1 MPMKFDAPQLSAN
14 AQTAA
19 PVQDAV
25 VGTNIE
31 SAENVAQVVAPAT
44 PVIPVNNAP
53 VTLRD
58 TAPLT
63 IKETDYPEI
72 NVKAWD
78 FCNKISRSS
87 LIPESIRSTA
97 TADHTAEVYLMML
110 TGKELGF
117 TFMQTL
123 SALYILPGATQPA
136 LYTKAKRAL
145 VLRAGGVFEKEEWNE
160 RTLRATVVINRNGQ
174 RIERSFGADEALSMC
189 KAFKTPDGVVHG
201 AVTAKGAAT
210 PWSKDFRGM
219 CMTRA
224 ISRACDAAYPD
235 VLLGLPSVEEI
246 KDAQTDCEAPVQTV
260 VESKAEL
267 PQAEINPAVA
277 TAVKPRKKKA
287 SAQKEPVQTAAP
299 VQDAVAELDQNSDL
313 KNSPFPY

>member
-1 MPMKFDAPQLSAN
+1 MPIKFDAPQLSAN
-14 AQTAA
+14 VQQVVTPVENEVHAQIEPVA
-19 PVQDAV
+19 PVV
-25 VGTNIE
+25 N
-31 SAENVAQVVAPAT
+31 AEPMINEPLTV
-44 PVIPVNNAP
+44 
-53 VTLRD
+53 RGS
-58 TAPLT
+58 APLPV
-63 IKETDYPEI
+63 KEVDYPEI
-72 NVKAWD
+72 NDKAWD
-78 FCNKISRSS
+78 FCNKISRSN

-145 VLRAGGVFEKEEWNE
+145 VLRAGGVFEKEDWDQK
-160 RTLRATVVINRNGQ
+160 TLRATVVINRNGQ
-174 RIERSFGADEALSMC
+174 RIERSFGADEAISMR
-189 KAFKTPDGVVHG
+189 KAFKTPDGIVHG
-201 AVTAKGAAT
+201 AVTAKGAPT
-210 PWSKDFRGM
+210 PWAQDFRGM

-224 ISRACDAAYPD
+224 IARACDAAYPD
-235 VLLGLPSVEEI
+235 VLLGLPSVEDL
-246 KDAQTDCEAPVQTV
+246 KDTQTYGEAPVQTV

-287 SAQKEPVQTAAP
+287 AAQKESVQNAE
-299 VQDAVAELDQNSDL
+299 AELEQFSEP
-313 KNSPFPY
+313 KEPPFAY

>member
-14 AQTAA
+14 VQQVVTPVENEVHAQIEPVA
-19 PVQDAV
+19 PVV
-25 VGTNIE
+25 N
-31 SAENVAQVVAPAT
+31 AEPMINEPLTV
-44 PVIPVNNAP
+44 
-53 VTLRD
+53 RGS
-58 TAPLT
+58 APLPV
-63 IKETDYPEI
+63 KEVDYPEI
-72 NVKAWD
+72 NDKAWD
-78 FCNKISRSS
+78 FCNKISRSN

-145 VLRAGGVFEKEEWNE
+145 VLRAGGVFEKEDWDQK
-160 RTLRATVVINRNGQ
+160 TLRATVVINRNGQ
-174 RIERSFGADEALSMC
+174 RIERSFGADEAISMR
-189 KAFKTPDGVVHG
+189 KAFKTPDGIVHG
-201 AVTAKGAAT
+201 AVTAKGAPT
-210 PWSKDFRGM
+210 PWAQDFRGM

-224 ISRACDAAYPD
+224 VARACDAAYPD

-246 KDAQTDCEAPVQTV
+246 KDAQTYGEAPVQTV

-267 PQAEINPAVA
+267 PQAEINPTIT

-287 SAQKEPVQTAAP
+287 SAQKEPVQNAAP
-299 VQDAVAELDQNSDL
+299 VQDAVAELEQFSEP
-313 KNSPFPY
+313 KEPPFAY

>member
-14 AQTAA
+14 VQQVVTPVENEVHAQIEPVA
-19 PVQDAV
+19 PVV
-25 VGTNIE
+25 N
-31 SAENVAQVVAPAT
+31 AEPMIN
-44 PVIPVNNAP
+44 
-53 VTLRD
+53 
-58 TAPLT
+58 APLT
-63 IKETDYPEI
+63 VRGSAPLPVKEVDYPEI
-72 NVKAWD
+72 NDKAWD
-78 FCNKISRSS
+78 FCNKISRSN

-145 VLRAGGVFEKEEWNE
+145 VLRAGGVFEKEDWDQK
-160 RTLRATVVINRNGQ
+160 TLRATVVINRNGQ
-174 RIERSFGADEALSMC
+174 RIERSFGADEAISMR
-189 KAFKTPDGVVHG
+189 KAFKTPDGIVHG
-201 AVTAKGAAT
+201 AVTAKGAPT
-210 PWSKDFRGM
+210 PWAQDFRGM

-224 ISRACDAAYPD
+224 IARACDAAYPD
-235 VLLGLPSVEEI
+235 VLLGLPSVEDL
-246 KDAQTDCEAPVQTV
+246 KDTQTYGEAPVQTV

-287 SAQKEPVQTAAP
+287 SAQKEPVQNAAP
-299 VQDAVAELDQNSDL
+299 VQDAVAELEQFSEP
-313 KNSPFPY
+313 KEPPFAY

>member
-14 AQTAA
+14 VQQVVTPVENEVYAQIEPVA
-19 PVQDAV
+19 PVV
-25 VGTNIE
+25 N
-31 SAENVAQVVAPAT
+31 AEPMINEPLTV
-44 PVIPVNNAP
+44 
-53 VTLRD
+53 RGS
-58 TAPLT
+58 APLPV
-63 IKETDYPEI
+63 KEVDYPEI
-72 NVKAWD
+72 NDKAWD
-78 FCNKISRSS
+78 FCNKISRSN

-145 VLRAGGVFEKEEWNE
+145 VLRAGGVFEKESWDEK
-160 RTLRATVVINRNGQ
+160 TLRATVVINRNGQ
-174 RIERSFGADEALSMC
+174 RIERSFGADEAISMR
-189 KAFKTPDGVVHG
+189 KAFKTPDGIVHG
-201 AVTAKGAAT
+201 AVTAKGAPT
-210 PWSKDFRGM
+210 PWAQDFRGM

-224 ISRACDAAYPD
+224 IARACDAAYPD
-235 VLLGLPSVEEI
+235 VLLGLPSVEDL
-246 KDAQTDCEAPVQTV
+246 KDTQTYGEAPVQTV

-287 SAQKEPVQTAAP
+287 TTQKESVQNAE
-299 VQDAVAELDQNSDL
+299 AELEQFSEP
-313 KNSPFPY
+313 KEPPFAY

>member
-14 AQTAA
+14 VQQVVTPVENEVHAQIEPVA
-19 PVQDAV
+19 PVV
-25 VGTNIE
+25 N
-31 SAENVAQVVAPAT
+31 AEPMINE
-44 PVIPVNNAP
+44 
-53 VTLRD
+53 
-58 TAPLT
+58 PLT
-63 IKETDYPEI
+63 VRGSVPLPVKEVDYPEI
-72 NVKAWD
+72 NDKAWD
-78 FCNKISRSS
+78 FCNKISRSN

-145 VLRAGGVFEKEEWNE
+145 VLRAGGVFEKEDWDQK
-160 RTLRATVVINRNGQ
+160 TLRATVVINRNGQ
-174 RIERSFGADEALSMC
+174 RIERSFGADEAISMR
-189 KAFKTPDGVVHG
+189 KAFKTPDGIVHG
-201 AVTAKGAAT
+201 AVTAKGAPT
-210 PWSKDFRGM
+210 PWAQDFRGM

-224 ISRACDAAYPD
+224 IARACDAAYPD
-235 VLLGLPSVEEI
+235 VLLGLPSVEDL
-246 KDAQTDCEAPVQTV
+246 KDTQTYGEAPVQTV

-287 SAQKEPVQTAAP
+287 AAQKESVQNAE
-299 VQDAVAELDQNSDL
+299 AELEQFSEP
-313 KNSPFPY
+313 KEPPFAY

>member
-14 AQTAA
+14 VQLQQVVTPVENEVHAQIEPVA
-19 PVQDAV
+19 PVV
-25 VGTNIE
+25 N
-31 SAENVAQVVAPAT
+31 AEPMINEPLTV
-44 PVIPVNNAP
+44 
-53 VTLRD
+53 RGS
-58 TAPLT
+58 APLPV
-63 IKETDYPEI
+63 KEVDYPEI
-72 NVKAWD
+72 NDKAWD
-78 FCNKISRSS
+78 FCNKISRSN

-145 VLRAGGVFEKEEWNE
+145 VLRAGGVFEKEDWDQK
-160 RTLRATVVINRNGQ
+160 TLRATVVINRNGQ
-174 RIERSFGADEALSMC
+174 RIERSFGADEAISMR
-189 KAFKTPDGVVHG
+189 KAFKTPDGIVHG
-201 AVTAKGAAT
+201 AVTAKGAPT
-210 PWSKDFRGM
+210 PWAQDFRGM

-224 ISRACDAAYPD
+224 IARACDAAYPD
-235 VLLGLPSVEEI
+235 VLLGLPSVEDL
-246 KDAQTDCEAPVQTV
+246 KDTQTYGEAPVQTV
-260 VESKAEL
+260 VESKTEL

-287 SAQKEPVQTAAP
+287 AAQKESVQNAE
-299 VQDAVAELDQNSDL
+299 AELEQFSEP
-313 KNSPFPY
+313 KEPPFAY

>member
-14 AQTAA
+14 VQQVVTPVENEVYAQIEPVA
-19 PVQDAV
+19 PVV
-25 VGTNIE
+25 N
-31 SAENVAQVVAPAT
+31 AEPMINEPLTV
-44 PVIPVNNAP
+44 
-53 VTLRD
+53 RGS
-58 TAPLT
+58 APLPV
-63 IKETDYPEI
+63 KEVDYPEI
-72 NVKAWD
+72 NDKAWD
-78 FCNKISRSS
+78 FCNKISRSN

-145 VLRAGGVFEKEEWNE
+145 VLRAGGVFEKESWDEK
-160 RTLRATVVINRNGQ
+160 TLRATVVINRNGQ
-174 RIERSFGADEALSMC
+174 RIERSFGADEAISMR
-189 KAFKTPDGVVHG
+189 KAFKTPDGIVHG
-201 AVTAKGAAT
+201 AVTAKGAPT
-210 PWSKDFRGM
+210 PWAQDFRGM

-224 ISRACDAAYPD
+224 IARACDAAYPD
-235 VLLGLPSVEEI
+235 VLLGLPSVEDL
-246 KDAQTDCEAPVQTV
+246 KDTQTYGEAPVQTV

-277 TAVKPRKKKA
+277 TAVKPRKKK
-287 SAQKEPVQTAAP
+287 SY
-299 VQDAVAELDQNSDL
+299 NS
-313 KNSPFPY
+313 KRVCTKRRSRT

>member
-14 AQTAA
+14 VQQVVTPVENEVHAQIEPVA
-19 PVQDAV
+19 PVV
-25 VGTNIE
+25 N
-31 SAENVAQVVAPAT
+31 AEPMINEPLTV
-44 PVIPVNNAP
+44 
-53 VTLRD
+53 RGS
-58 TAPLT
+58 APLPV
-63 IKETDYPEI
+63 KEVDYPEI
-72 NVKAWD
+72 NDKAWD
-78 FCNKISRSS
+78 FCNKISRSN

-145 VLRAGGVFEKEEWNE
+145 VLRAGGVFEKEDWDQK
-160 RTLRATVVINRNGQ
+160 TLRATVVINRNGQ
-174 RIERSFGADEALSMC
+174 RIERSFGADEAISMR
-189 KAFKTPDGVVHG
+189 KAFKTPDGIVHG
-201 AVTAKGAAT
+201 AVTAKGAPT
-210 PWSKDFRGM
+210 PWAQDFRGM

-224 ISRACDAAYPD
+224 IARACDAAYPD
-235 VLLGLPSVEEI
+235 VLLGLPSVEDL
-246 KDAQTDCEAPVQTV
+246 KDTQTYGEAPVQTV

-287 SAQKEPVQTAAP
+287 AAQRESVQNAEAELEQFSEPKEP
-299 VQDAVAELDQNSDL
+299 
-313 KNSPFPY
+313 PFAY

>member
-14 AQTAA
+14 
-19 PVQDAV
+19 VQ
-25 VGTNIE
+25 
-31 SAENVAQVVAPAT
+31 QVAT
-44 PVIPVNNAP
+44 PVENEVHAQIEPVAP
-53 VTLRD
+53 VVNAEPIINEPLTVRGS
-58 TAPLT
+58 APLPV
-63 IKETDYPEI
+63 KEVDYPEI
-72 NVKAWD
+72 NDKAWD
-78 FCNKISRSS
+78 FCNKISRSN

-145 VLRAGGVFEKEEWNE
+145 VLRAGGVFEKEDWDQK
-160 RTLRATVVINRNGQ
+160 TLRATVVINRNGQ
-174 RIERSFGADEALSMC
+174 RIERSFGADEAISMR
-189 KAFKTPDGVVHG
+189 KAFKTPDGIVHG
-201 AVTAKGAAT
+201 AVTTKGAPT
-210 PWSKDFRGM
+210 PWAQDFRGM

-224 ISRACDAAYPD
+224 IARACDAAYPD
-235 VLLGLPSVEEI
+235 VLLGLPSVEDL
-246 KDAQTDCEAPVQTV
+246 KDTQTYGEAPVQTV

-277 TAVKPRKKKA
+277 TAVKTRKKKA
-287 SAQKEPVQTAAP
+287 AAQKESVQNAE
-299 VQDAVAELDQNSDL
+299 AELEQFSEP
-313 KNSPFPY
+313 KEPPFAY

>member
-14 AQTAA
+14 VQQVVTPVENEVHAQIEPVA
-19 PVQDAV
+19 PVV
-25 VGTNIE
+25 N
-31 SAENVAQVVAPAT
+31 AEPMINE
-44 PVIPVNNAP
+44 
-53 VTLRD
+53 
-58 TAPLT
+58 PLT
-63 IKETDYPEI
+63 VRGSATLPVKEVDYPEI
-72 NVKAWD
+72 NDKAWD
-78 FCNKISRSS
+78 FCNKISRSN

-145 VLRAGGVFEKEEWNE
+145 VLRAGGVFEKEDWDQK
-160 RTLRATVVINRNGQ
+160 TLRATVVINRNGQ
-174 RIERSFGADEALSMC
+174 RIERSFGADEAISMR
-189 KAFKTPDGVVHG
+189 KAFKTPDGIVHG
-201 AVTAKGAAT
+201 AVTAKGAPT
-210 PWSKDFRGM
+210 PWAQDFRGM

-224 ISRACDAAYPD
+224 IARACDAAYPD
-235 VLLGLPSVEEI
+235 VLLGLPSVEDL
-246 KDAQTDCEAPVQTV
+246 KDTQTYGETPVQTV

-287 SAQKEPVQTAAP
+287 AAQKESVQNEE
-299 VQDAVAELDQNSDL
+299 AELEQFSEP
-313 KNSPFPY
+313 KEPPFAY

>member
-14 AQTAA
+14 VQQVVTPVENEVHAQIEPVA
-19 PVQDAV
+19 PVV
-25 VGTNIE
+25 N
-31 SAENVAQVVAPAT
+31 AEPMINEPLTV
-44 PVIPVNNAP
+44 
-53 VTLRD
+53 RGS
-58 TAPLT
+58 APLPV
-63 IKETDYPEI
+63 KEVDYPEI
-72 NVKAWD
+72 NDKAWD
-78 FCNKISRSS
+78 FCNKISRSN

-145 VLRAGGVFEKEEWNE
+145 VLRAGGVFEKEDWDQK
-160 RTLRATVVINRNGQ
+160 TLRATVVINRNGQ
-174 RIERSFGADEALSMC
+174 RIERSFGADEAISMR
-189 KAFKTPDGVVHG
+189 KAFKTPDGIVHG
-201 AVTAKGAAT
+201 AVTAKGAPT
-210 PWSKDFRGM
+210 PWAQDFRGM

-224 ISRACDAAYPD
+224 IARACDAAYPD
-235 VLLGLPSVEEI
+235 VLLGLPSVEDL
-246 KDAQTDCEAPVQTV
+246 KDTQTYGEAPVQTV

-287 SAQKEPVQTAAP
+287 SAQKEPVQNAAP
-299 VQDAVAELDQNSDL
+299 VQDAVAELEQFSEP
-313 KNSPFPY
+313 KEPPFAY

>member
-14 AQTAA
+14 
-19 PVQDAV
+19 VQ
-25 VGTNIE
+25 
-31 SAENVAQVVAPAT
+31 QVAT
-44 PVIPVNNAP
+44 PVENEVHTQIEPVAP
-53 VTLRD
+53 VVNAEPMINEPLTVRGS
-58 TAPLT
+58 APLPV
-63 IKETDYPEI
+63 KEVDYPEI
-72 NVKAWD
+72 NDKAWD
-78 FCNKISRSS
+78 FCNKISRSN

-145 VLRAGGVFEKEEWNE
+145 VLRAGGVFEKEDWDQK
-160 RTLRATVVINRNGQ
+160 TLRATVVINRNGQ
-174 RIERSFGADEALSMC
+174 RIERSFGADEAISMR
-189 KAFKTPDGVVHG
+189 KAFKTPDGIVHG
-201 AVTAKGAAT
+201 AVTAKGAPT
-210 PWSKDFRGM
+210 PWAQDFRGM

-224 ISRACDAAYPD
+224 IARACDAAYPD
-235 VLLGLPSVEEI
+235 VLLGLPSVEDL
-246 KDAQTDCEAPVQTV
+246 KDTQTYGETPVQTV

-267 PQAEINPAVA
+267 PQAEINPSVA

-287 SAQKEPVQTAAP
+287 ATQKESVQN
-299 VQDAVAELDQNSDL
+299 AETELEQFSEP
-313 KNSPFPY
+313 KEPPFAY

>member
-14 AQTAA
+14 VQQVVTPVENEVHAQIEPVA
-19 PVQDAV
+19 PVV
-25 VGTNIE
+25 N
-31 SAENVAQVVAPAT
+31 AEPMINEPLTV
-44 PVIPVNNAP
+44 
-53 VTLRD
+53 RGS
-58 TAPLT
+58 APLPV
-63 IKETDYPEI
+63 KEVDYPEI
-72 NVKAWD
+72 NDKAWD
-78 FCNKISRSS
+78 FCNKISRSN

-145 VLRAGGVFEKEEWNE
+145 VLRAGGVFEKEDWDQK
-160 RTLRATVVINRNGQ
+160 TLRATVVINRNGQ
-174 RIERSFGADEALSMC
+174 RIERSFGADEAISMR
-189 KAFKTPDGVVHG
+189 KAFKTPDGIVHG
-201 AVTAKGAAT
+201 AVTAKGAPT
-210 PWSKDFRGM
+210 PWAQDFRGM

-224 ISRACDAAYPD
+224 IARACDAAYPD
-235 VLLGLPSVEEI
+235 VLLGLPSVEDL
-246 KDAQTDCEAPVQTV
+246 KDTQTYGEAPVQTV

-287 SAQKEPVQTAAP
+287 AAQKESVQNAE
-299 VQDAVAELDQNSDL
+299 AELEQFSEP
-313 KNSPFPY
+313 KEPPFAY

>member
-1 MPMKFDAPQLSAN
+1 MPMKFYAPQLSAN
-14 AQTAA
+14 VQQVVTPVENEVHAQIEPVA
-19 PVQDAV
+19 PVVNAEPMI
-25 VGTNIE
+25 NE
-31 SAENVAQVVAPAT
+31 SLTV
-44 PVIPVNNAP
+44 
-53 VTLRD
+53 RGS
-58 TAPLT
+58 APLPV
-63 IKETDYPEI
+63 KEVDYPKI
-72 NVKAWD
+72 NDKAWD
-78 FCNKISRSS
+78 FCNKISRSN

-145 VLRAGGVFEKEEWNE
+145 VLRAGGVFEREDWDQN
-160 RTLRATVVINRNGQ
+160 TLRATVVINRNGQ
-174 RIERSFGADEALSMC
+174 RIERSFGADEAISMR
-189 KAFKTPDGVVHG
+189 KAFKTPDGIVHG
-201 AVTAKGAAT
+201 AVTAKGAPT
-210 PWSKDFRGM
+210 PWAQDFRGM

-224 ISRACDAAYPD
+224 IARACDAAYPD
-235 VLLGLPSVEEI
+235 VLLGLPSVEDL
-246 KDAQTDCEAPVQTV
+246 KDTQTYGEAPVQTV

-287 SAQKEPVQTAAP
+287 AAQKESVQNAE
-299 VQDAVAELDQNSDL
+299 AELEQFSEP
-313 KNSPFPY
+313 KEPPFAY

>member
-14 AQTAA
+14 VQLQQVVTPVENEVHAQIEPVA
-19 PVQDAV
+19 PVV
-25 VGTNIE
+25 N
-31 SAENVAQVVAPAT
+31 AEPMINEPLTV
-44 PVIPVNNAP
+44 
-53 VTLRD
+53 RGS
-58 TAPLT
+58 APLPV
-63 IKETDYPEI
+63 KEVDYPEI
-72 NVKAWD
+72 NDKAWD
-78 FCNKISRSS
+78 FCNKISRSN

-145 VLRAGGVFEKEEWNE
+145 VLRAGGVFEKEDWDQK
-160 RTLRATVVINRNGQ
+160 TLRATVVINRNGQ
-174 RIERSFGADEALSMC
+174 RIERSFGADEAISMR
-189 KAFKTPDGVVHG
+189 KAFKTPDGIVHG
-201 AVTAKGAAT
+201 AVTAKGAPT
-210 PWSKDFRGM
+210 PWAQDFRGM

-224 ISRACDAAYPD
+224 IARACDAAYPD
-235 VLLGLPSVEEI
+235 VLLGLPSVEDL
-246 KDAQTDCEAPVQTV
+246 KDTQTYGEAPVQTV

-287 SAQKEPVQTAAP
+287 SVQKEPVQNAE
-299 VQDAVAELDQNSDL
+299 AELEQFSEP
-313 KNSPFPY
+313 KEPPFAY

>member
-14 AQTAA
+14 VQQVVTPVENEVHAQIEPVA
-19 PVQDAV
+19 PVV
-25 VGTNIE
+25 N
-31 SAENVAQVVAPAT
+31 AEPIINEPLTV
-44 PVIPVNNAP
+44 
-53 VTLRD
+53 RGS
-58 TAPLT
+58 APLPV
-63 IKETDYPEI
+63 KEVDYPEI
-72 NVKAWD
+72 NDKAWD
-78 FCNKISRSS
+78 FCNKISRSN

-145 VLRAGGVFEKEEWNE
+145 VLRAGGVFEKEDWDQK
-160 RTLRATVVINRNGQ
+160 TLRATVVINRNGQ
-174 RIERSFGADEALSMC
+174 RIERSFGADEAISMR
-189 KAFKTPDGVVHG
+189 KAFKTPDGIVHG
-201 AVTAKGAAT
+201 AVTAKGAPT
-210 PWSKDFRGM
+210 PWAQDFRGM

-224 ISRACDAAYPD
+224 IARACDAAYPD
-235 VLLGLPSVEEI
+235 VLLGLPSVEDL
-246 KDAQTDCEAPVQTV
+246 KDTQTYGEALVQTV

-287 SAQKEPVQTAAP
+287 AAQKESVQNAE
-299 VQDAVAELDQNSDL
+299 AELEQFSEP
-313 KNSPFPY
+313 KEPPFAY

>member
-14 AQTAA
+14 VQQVVTPVENEVHAQIEPVA
-19 PVQDAV
+19 PVV
-25 VGTNIE
+25 N
-31 SAENVAQVVAPAT
+31 AEPMINEPLTV
-44 PVIPVNNAP
+44 
-53 VTLRD
+53 RGS
-58 TAPLT
+58 APLPV
-63 IKETDYPEI
+63 KEVDYPEI
-72 NVKAWD
+72 NDKAWD
-78 FCNKISRSS
+78 FCNKISRSN

-145 VLRAGGVFEKEEWNE
+145 VLRAGGVFEKEDWDQN
-160 RTLRATVVINRNGQ
+160 TLRATVVINRNGQ
-174 RIERSFGADEALSMC
+174 RIERSFGADEAISMR
-189 KAFKTPDGVVHG
+189 KAFKTPDGIVHG
-201 AVTAKGAAT
+201 AVTAKGAPT
-210 PWSKDFRGM
+210 PWAQDFRGM

-224 ISRACDAAYPD
+224 IARACDAAYPD
-235 VLLGLPSVEEI
+235 VLLGLPSVEDL
-246 KDAQTDCEAPVQTV
+246 KDTQTYGEAPVQTV

-287 SAQKEPVQTAAP
+287 AAQKESVQNAE
-299 VQDAVAELDQNSDL
+299 AELEQFSEP
-313 KNSPFPY
+313 KEPPFAY

>member
-14 AQTAA
+14 VQQVVTPVENEVHAQIEPVA
-19 PVQDAV
+19 PVV
-25 VGTNIE
+25 N
-31 SAENVAQVVAPAT
+31 AEPMINEPLTV
-44 PVIPVNNAP
+44 
-53 VTLRD
+53 RGS
-58 TAPLT
+58 APLPV
-63 IKETDYPEI
+63 KEVDYPEI
-72 NVKAWD
+72 NDKAWD
-78 FCNKISRSS
+78 FCNKISRSN

-145 VLRAGGVFEKEEWNE
+145 VLRAGGVFEKEDWDQK
-160 RTLRATVVINRNGQ
+160 TLRATVVINRNGQ
-174 RIERSFGADEALSMC
+174 RIERSFGADEAISMR
-189 KAFKTPDGVVHG
+189 KAFKTPDGIVHG
-201 AVTAKGAAT
+201 AVTAKGAPT
-210 PWSKDFRGM
+210 PWAQDFRGM

-224 ISRACDAAYPD
+224 VARACDAAYPD
-235 VLLGLPSVEEI
+235 VLLGLPSVEDL
-246 KDAQTDCEAPVQTV
+246 KDTQTYGETPVQTV

-287 SAQKEPVQTAAP
+287 SAQKEPVQNAE
-299 VQDAVAELDQNSDL
+299 AELEQFSEP
-313 KNSPFPY
+313 KEPPFAY

>member
-14 AQTAA
+14 VQQVVTPVENEVHAQIEPVA
-19 PVQDAV
+19 PVV
-25 VGTNIE
+25 N
-31 SAENVAQVVAPAT
+31 AEPMINDPLTV
-44 PVIPVNNAP
+44 
-53 VTLRD
+53 RGS
-58 TAPLT
+58 APLPV
-63 IKETDYPEI
+63 KEVDYPEI
-72 NVKAWD
+72 NDKAWD
-78 FCNKISRSS
+78 FCNKISRSN

-145 VLRAGGVFEKEEWNE
+145 VLRAGGVFEKEDWDQK
-160 RTLRATVVINRNGQ
+160 TLRATVVINRNGQ
-174 RIERSFGADEALSMC
+174 RIERSFGADEAISMR
-189 KAFKTPDGVVHG
+189 KAFKTPDGIVHG
-201 AVTAKGAAT
+201 AVTAKGAPT
-210 PWSKDFRGM
+210 PWAQDFRGM

-224 ISRACDAAYPD
+224 IARACDAAYPD
-235 VLLGLPSVEEI
+235 VLLGLPSVEDL
-246 KDAQTDCEAPVQTV
+246 KDTQTYGEAPVQTV

-287 SAQKEPVQTAAP
+287 AAQKESVQNAE
-299 VQDAVAELDQNSDL
+299 AELEQFSEP
-313 KNSPFPY
+313 KEPPFAY

>member
-1 MPMKFDAPQLSAN
+1 MKFDAPQLSAN
-14 AQTAA
+14 VQQVVTPVENEVHAQIEPVA
-19 PVQDAV
+19 PVV
-25 VGTNIE
+25 N
-31 SAENVAQVVAPAT
+31 AEPMINEPLTV
-44 PVIPVNNAP
+44 
-53 VTLRD
+53 RGS
-58 TAPLT
+58 APLPV
-63 IKETDYPEI
+63 KEVDYPEI
-72 NVKAWD
+72 NDKAWD
-78 FCNKISRSS
+78 FCNKISRSN

-145 VLRAGGVFEKEEWNE
+145 VLRAGGVFEKEDWDQK
-160 RTLRATVVINRNGQ
+160 TLRATVVINRNGQ
-174 RIERSFGADEALSMC
+174 RIERSFGADEAISMR
-189 KAFKTPDGVVHG
+189 KAFKTPDGIVHG
-201 AVTAKGAAT
+201 AVTAKGAPT
-210 PWSKDFRGM
+210 PWAQDFRGM

-224 ISRACDAAYPD
+224 IARACDAAYPD

-246 KDAQTDCEAPVQTV
+246 KDAQTYGNAPVQTV

-287 SAQKEPVQTAAP
+287 SAQKEPVQNAAS
-299 VQDAVAELDQNSDL
+299 VQDAVAELEQFSEP
-313 KNSPFPY
+313 KEPPFAY

>member
-14 AQTAA
+14 
-19 PVQDAV
+19 VQ
-25 VGTNIE
+25 
-31 SAENVAQVVAPAT
+31 QVAT
-44 PVIPVNNAP
+44 PVENEVHAQIEPVAP
-53 VTLRD
+53 VVNAEPIINEPLTVRES
-58 TAPLT
+58 APLPV
-63 IKETDYPEI
+63 KEVDYPEI
-72 NVKAWD
+72 NDKAWD
-78 FCNKISRSS
+78 FCNKISRSN

-145 VLRAGGVFEKEEWNE
+145 VLRAGGVFEKEDWDQK
-160 RTLRATVVINRNGQ
+160 TLRATVVINRNGQ
-174 RIERSFGADEALSMC
+174 RIERSFGADEAISMR
-189 KAFKTPDGVVHG
+189 KAFKTPDGIVHG
-201 AVTAKGAAT
+201 AVTAKGAPT
-210 PWSKDFRGM
+210 PWAQDFRGM

-224 ISRACDAAYPD
+224 IARACDAAYPD
-235 VLLGLPSVEEI
+235 VLLGLPSVEDL
-246 KDAQTDCEAPVQTV
+246 KDTQTYGEAPVQTV

-287 SAQKEPVQTAAP
+287 ATQKESVQNAE
-299 VQDAVAELDQNSDL
+299 AELEQFSEP
-313 KNSPFPY
+313 KEPPFAY

>member
-14 AQTAA
+14 VQQVVTPVENVHAQIEPVA
-19 PVQDAV
+19 PVV
-25 VGTNIE
+25 N
-31 SAENVAQVVAPAT
+31 AEPMINEPLTV
-44 PVIPVNNAP
+44 
-53 VTLRD
+53 RGS
-58 TAPLT
+58 APLPV
-63 IKETDYPEI
+63 KEVDYPEI
-72 NVKAWD
+72 NDKAWD
-78 FCNKISRSS
+78 FCNKISRSN

-145 VLRAGGVFEKEEWNE
+145 VLRAGGVFEKEDWDQK
-160 RTLRATVVINRNGQ
+160 TLRATVVINRNGQ
-174 RIERSFGADEALSMC
+174 RIERSFGADEAISMR
-189 KAFKTPDGVVHG
+189 KAFKTPDGIVHG
-201 AVTAKGAAT
+201 AVTAKGAPT
-210 PWSKDFRGM
+210 PWAQDFRGM

-224 ISRACDAAYPD
+224 IARACDAAYPD
-235 VLLGLPSVEEI
+235 VLLGLPSVEDL
-246 KDAQTDCEAPVQTV
+246 KDTQTYGEAPVQTV

-287 SAQKEPVQTAAP
+287 AAQKESVQNAE
-299 VQDAVAELDQNSDL
+299 AELEQFSEP
-313 KNSPFPY
+313 KEPPFAY

>member
-14 AQTAA
+14 VQQVVTPVENEVHAQIEPVA
-19 PVQDAV
+19 PVV
-25 VGTNIE
+25 N
-31 SAENVAQVVAPAT
+31 AEPMINEPLTV
-44 PVIPVNNAP
+44 
-53 VTLRD
+53 RGS
-58 TAPLT
+58 APLPV
-63 IKETDYPEI
+63 KEVDYPEI
-72 NVKAWD
+72 NDKAWD
-78 FCNKISRSS
+78 FCNKISRSN

-117 TFMQTL
+117 TFMKTL

-145 VLRAGGVFEKEEWNE
+145 VLRAGGVFEKEDWDQK
-160 RTLRATVVINRNGQ
+160 TLRATVVINRNGQ
-174 RIERSFGADEALSMC
+174 RIERSFGADEAISMR
-189 KAFKTPDGVVHG
+189 KAFKTPDGIVHG
-201 AVTAKGAAT
+201 AVTAKGAPT
-210 PWSKDFRGM
+210 PWAQDFRGM

-224 ISRACDAAYPD
+224 IARACDAAYPD
-235 VLLGLPSVEEI
+235 VLLGLPSVEDL
-246 KDAQTDCEAPVQTV
+246 KDTQTYGETPVQTV

-287 SAQKEPVQTAAP
+287 AAQKESVQNAE
-299 VQDAVAELDQNSDL
+299 AELEQFSEP
-313 KNSPFPY
+313 KEPPFAY

>member
-14 AQTAA
+14 VQQVVTPVENEVHAQIEPVA
-19 PVQDAV
+19 PVV
-25 VGTNIE
+25 N
-31 SAENVAQVVAPAT
+31 AEPMINEPLTV
-44 PVIPVNNAP
+44 
-53 VTLRD
+53 RGS
-58 TAPLT
+58 APLPV
-63 IKETDYPEI
+63 KEVDYPEI
-72 NVKAWD
+72 NDKAWD
-78 FCNKISRSS
+78 FCNKISRSN

-97 TADHTAEVYLMML
+97 TTDHTAEVYLMML

-145 VLRAGGVFEKEEWNE
+145 VLRAGGVFEKEDWDQK
-160 RTLRATVVINRNGQ
+160 TLRATVVINRNGQ
-174 RIERSFGADEALSMC
+174 RIERSFGADEAISMR
-189 KAFKTPDGVVHG
+189 KAFKTPDGIVHG
-201 AVTAKGAAT
+201 AVTAKGAPT
-210 PWSKDFRGM
+210 PWAQDFRGM

-224 ISRACDAAYPD
+224 IARACDAAYPD
-235 VLLGLPSVEEI
+235 VLLGLPSVEDL
-246 KDAQTDCEAPVQTV
+246 KDTQTYGETPVQTV

-287 SAQKEPVQTAAP
+287 SAQKEPVQNAE
-299 VQDAVAELDQNSDL
+299 AELEQFSEP
-313 KNSPFPY
+313 KEPPFAY

>member
-14 AQTAA
+14 VQQVVTPVENEVHAQIEPVA
-19 PVQDAV
+19 PVV
-25 VGTNIE
+25 N
-31 SAENVAQVVAPAT
+31 AEPMINEPLTV
-44 PVIPVNNAP
+44 
-53 VTLRD
+53 RGS
-58 TAPLT
+58 APLPV
-63 IKETDYPEI
+63 KEVDYPEI
-72 NVKAWD
+72 NDKAWD
-78 FCNKISRSS
+78 FCNKISRSN

-145 VLRAGGVFEKEEWNE
+145 VLRAGGVFEKEDWDQK
-160 RTLRATVVINRNGQ
+160 TLRATVVINRNGQ
-174 RIERSFGADEALSMC
+174 RIERSFGADEAISMR
-189 KAFKTPDGVVHG
+189 KAFKTPDGIVHG
-201 AVTAKGAAT
+201 AVTAKGAPT
-210 PWSKDFRGM
+210 PWAQDFRGM

-224 ISRACDAAYPD
+224 IARACDAAYPD
-235 VLLGLPSVEEI
+235 VLLGLPSVEDL
-246 KDAQTDCEAPVQTV
+246 KDTQTYGEAPVQTV

-267 PQAEINPAVA
+267 PQAEINPALA

-287 SAQKEPVQTAAP
+287 VAQKETVQNAE
-299 VQDAVAELDQNSDL
+299 AELEQFSEP
-313 KNSPFPY
+313 KEPPFAY

>member
-14 AQTAA
+14 VQQVVTPVEIEVYAQIEPVA
-19 PVQDAV
+19 PVV
-25 VGTNIE
+25 N
-31 SAENVAQVVAPAT
+31 AEPIINEPLTV
-44 PVIPVNNAP
+44 
-53 VTLRD
+53 RGS
-58 TAPLT
+58 APLPV
-63 IKETDYPEI
+63 KEVDYPEI
-72 NVKAWD
+72 NDKAWD
-78 FCNKISRSS
+78 FCNKISRSN

-145 VLRAGGVFEKEEWNE
+145 VLRAGGVFEKEDWDQN
-160 RTLRATVVINRNGQ
+160 TLRATVVINRNGQ
-174 RIERSFGADEALSMC
+174 RIERSFGADEAMSMR
-189 KAFKTPDGVVHG
+189 KAFKTPDGIVHG
-201 AVTAKGAAT
+201 AVTAKGAPT
-210 PWSKDFRGM
+210 PWAQDFRGM

-224 ISRACDAAYPD
+224 IARACDAAYPD
-235 VLLGLPSVEEI
+235 VLLGLPSVEDL
-246 KDAQTDCEAPVQTV
+246 KDTQTYGEAPVQTV

-287 SAQKEPVQTAAP
+287 AAQKESVQNAE
-299 VQDAVAELDQNSDL
+299 AELEQFSEP
-313 KNSPFPY
+313 KEPPFAY

>member
-14 AQTAA
+14 VQQVVTPVENEVHAQIEPVA
-19 PVQDAV
+19 PVV
-25 VGTNIE
+25 N
-31 SAENVAQVVAPAT
+31 AEPMINEPLTV
-44 PVIPVNNAP
+44 
-53 VTLRD
+53 RGS
-58 TAPLT
+58 APLPV
-63 IKETDYPEI
+63 KEVDYPEI
-72 NVKAWD
+72 NDKAWD
-78 FCNKISRSS
+78 FCNKISRSN

-145 VLRAGGVFEKEEWNE
+145 VLRAGGVFEKEDWDQK
-160 RTLRATVVINRNGQ
+160 TLRATVVINRNGQ
-174 RIERSFGADEALSMC
+174 RIERSFGADEAISMR
-189 KAFKTPDGVVHG
+189 KAFKTLDGTVHG
-201 AVTAKGAAT
+201 AVTAKGAPT
-210 PWSKDFRGM
+210 PWAQDFRGM

-224 ISRACDAAYPD
+224 IARACDAAYPD
-235 VLLGLPSVEEI
+235 VLLGLPSVEDL
-246 KDAQTDCEAPVQTV
+246 KDTQTYGEAPVQTV

-287 SAQKEPVQTAAP
+287 AAQKESVQNAE
-299 VQDAVAELDQNSDL
+299 AELEQFSEP
-313 KNSPFPY
+313 KEPPFAY

>member
-14 AQTAA
+14 
-19 PVQDAV
+19 VQ
-25 VGTNIE
+25 
-31 SAENVAQVVAPAT
+31 QVAT
-44 PVIPVNNAP
+44 PVENEVHTQIEPVAP
-53 VTLRD
+53 VVNAEPMINEPLTVRGS
-58 TAPLT
+58 APLPV
-63 IKETDYPEI
+63 KEVDYPEI
-72 NVKAWD
+72 NDKAWD
-78 FCNKISRSS
+78 FCNKISRSN

-145 VLRAGGVFEKEEWNE
+145 VLRAGGVFEKEDWDQK
-160 RTLRATVVINRNGQ
+160 TLRATVVINRNGQ
-174 RIERSFGADEALSMC
+174 RIERSFGADEAISMR
-189 KAFKTPDGVVHG
+189 KAFKTPDGTVHG
-201 AVTAKGAAT
+201 AVTAKGAPT
-210 PWSKDFRGM
+210 PWAQDFRGM

-224 ISRACDAAYPD
+224 IARACDAAYPD
-235 VLLGLPSVEEI
+235 VLLGLPSVEDL
-246 KDAQTDCEAPVQTV
+246 KDTQTFGEAPVQTV

-287 SAQKEPVQTAAP
+287 AAQKESVQNAE
-299 VQDAVAELDQNSDL
+299 AELEQFSEP
-313 KNSPFPY
+313 KEPPFAY

>member
-14 AQTAA
+14 VQQVVTPVENEVYAQIEPVA
-19 PVQDAV
+19 PVV
-25 VGTNIE
+25 N
-31 SAENVAQVVAPAT
+31 AEPMINEPLTV
-44 PVIPVNNAP
+44 
-53 VTLRD
+53 RGS
-58 TAPLT
+58 APLPV
-63 IKETDYPEI
+63 KEVDYPEI
-72 NVKAWD
+72 NDKAWD
-78 FCNKISRSS
+78 FCNKISRSN

-145 VLRAGGVFEKEEWNE
+145 VLRAGGVFEKEDWDQK
-160 RTLRATVVINRNGQ
+160 TLRATVVINRNGQ
-174 RIERSFGADEALSMC
+174 RIERSFGADEAISMR
-189 KAFKTPDGVVHG
+189 KAFKTPDGIVHG
-201 AVTAKGAAT
+201 AVTAKGAPT
-210 PWSKDFRGM
+210 PWAQDFRGM

-224 ISRACDAAYPD
+224 IARACDAAYPD
-235 VLLGLPSVEEI
+235 VLLGLPSVEDL
-246 KDAQTDCEAPVQTV
+246 KDTQTYGEAPVQTV

-287 SAQKEPVQTAAP
+287 SAQKESVQNAE
-299 VQDAVAELDQNSDL
+299 AELEQFSEP
-313 KNSPFPY
+313 KEPPFAY

>member
-14 AQTAA
+14 VQQVVTPVENEVHAQIEPVA
-19 PVQDAV
+19 PVV
-25 VGTNIE
+25 
-31 SAENVAQVVAPAT
+31 NVEPMINEPLTV
-44 PVIPVNNAP
+44 
-53 VTLRD
+53 RGS
-58 TAPLT
+58 APLPV
-63 IKETDYPEI
+63 KEVDYPEI
-72 NVKAWD
+72 NDKAWD
-78 FCNKISRSS
+78 FCNKISRSN

-145 VLRAGGVFEKEEWNE
+145 VLRAGGVFEKEDWDQK
-160 RTLRATVVINRNGQ
+160 TLRATVVINRNGQ
-174 RIERSFGADEALSMC
+174 RIERSFGADEAISMR
-189 KAFKTPDGVVHG
+189 KAFKTPDGIVHG
-201 AVTAKGAAT
+201 AVTAKGAPT
-210 PWSKDFRGM
+210 PWAQDFRGM

-224 ISRACDAAYPD
+224 IARACDAAYPD
-235 VLLGLPSVEEI
+235 VLLGLPSVEDL
-246 KDAQTDCEAPVQTV
+246 KDTQTYGEAPVQTV

-287 SAQKEPVQTAAP
+287 AAQKESVQNAE
-299 VQDAVAELDQNSDL
+299 AELEQFSEP
-313 KNSPFPY
+313 KEPPFAY

>member
-14 AQTAA
+14 
-19 PVQDAV
+19 VQ
-25 VGTNIE
+25 
-31 SAENVAQVVAPAT
+31 QVAT
-44 PVIPVNNAP
+44 PVENEVHAQIEPVAP
-53 VTLRD
+53 VVNAEPMINEPLTVRGS
-58 TAPLT
+58 APLPV
-63 IKETDYPEI
+63 KEVDYPEI
-72 NVKAWD
+72 NDKAWD
-78 FCNKISRSS
+78 FCNKISRSN

-145 VLRAGGVFEKEEWNE
+145 VLRAGGVFEKEDWDQK
-160 RTLRATVVINRNGQ
+160 TLRATVVINRNGQ
-174 RIERSFGADEALSMC
+174 RIERSFGADEAISMR
-189 KAFKTPDGVVHG
+189 KAFKTPDGIVHG
-201 AVTAKGAAT
+201 AVTAKGAPT
-210 PWSKDFRGM
+210 PWAQDFRGM

-224 ISRACDAAYPD
+224 IARACDAAYPD
-235 VLLGLPSVEEI
+235 VLLGLPSVEDL
-246 KDAQTDCEAPVQTV
+246 KDTQTYGETPVQTV

-287 SAQKEPVQTAAP
+287 AAQKESVQNEE
-299 VQDAVAELDQNSDL
+299 AELEQFSEP
-313 KNSPFPY
+313 KEPPFAY

>member
-14 AQTAA
+14 VQQVVTPVENEVHAQIEPVA
-19 PVQDAV
+19 PVV
-25 VGTNIE
+25 N
-31 SAENVAQVVAPAT
+31 AEPMINEPLTV
-44 PVIPVNNAP
+44 
-53 VTLRD
+53 RGS
-58 TAPLT
+58 APLPV
-63 IKETDYPEI
+63 KEVDYPEI
-72 NVKAWD
+72 NDKAWD
-78 FCNKISRSS
+78 FCNKISRSN

-145 VLRAGGVFEKEEWNE
+145 VLRAGGVFEKEDWDQK
-160 RTLRATVVINRNGQ
+160 TLRATVVINRNGQ
-174 RIERSFGADEALSMC
+174 RIERSFGAAEALSMR
-189 KAFKTPDGVVHG
+189 KAFKTPDGVIHG
-201 AVTAKGAAT
+201 AVTAKGAPT
-210 PWSKDFRGM
+210 PWAQDFRGM

-224 ISRACDAAYPD
+224 IARACDAAYPD

-246 KDAQTDCEAPVQTV
+246 KDAQTGGEPPVQTV

-287 SAQKEPVQTAAP
+287 SAQKEPVQNAE
-299 VQDAVAELDQNSDL
+299 AELEQFSEP
-313 KNSPFPY
+313 KEPPFAY

>member
-14 AQTAA
+14 VQQVVTPVENEVHAQIEPVA
-19 PVQDAV
+19 PVV
-25 VGTNIE
+25 N
-31 SAENVAQVVAPAT
+31 AEPMINEPLTV
-44 PVIPVNNAP
+44 
-53 VTLRD
+53 RGS
-58 TAPLT
+58 APLPV
-63 IKETDYPEI
+63 KEVDYPEI
-72 NVKAWD
+72 NDKAWD
-78 FCNKISRSS
+78 FCNKISRSN

-97 TADHTAEVYLMML
+97 TTDHTAEVYLMML

-145 VLRAGGVFEKEEWNE
+145 VLRAGGVFEKEDWDQK
-160 RTLRATVVINRNGQ
+160 TLRATVVINRNGQ
-174 RIERSFGADEALSMC
+174 RIERSFGADEAISMR
-189 KAFKTPDGVVHG
+189 KAFKTPDGIVHG
-201 AVTAKGAAT
+201 AVTAKGAPT
-210 PWSKDFRGM
+210 PWAQDFRGM

-224 ISRACDAAYPD
+224 VARACDAAYPD
-235 VLLGLPSVEEI
+235 VLLGLPSVEDL
-246 KDAQTDCEAPVQTV
+246 KDTQTYGETPVQTV

-287 SAQKEPVQTAAP
+287 SAQKEPVQNAE
-299 VQDAVAELDQNSDL
+299 AELEQFSEP
-313 KNSPFPY
+313 KEPPFAY

>member
-14 AQTAA
+14 VQQVVTPVENEVHAQIEPVA
-19 PVQDAV
+19 PVV
-25 VGTNIE
+25 N
-31 SAENVAQVVAPAT
+31 AEPMINEPLTV
-44 PVIPVNNAP
+44 
-53 VTLRD
+53 RGS
-58 TAPLT
+58 APLPV
-63 IKETDYPEI
+63 KEVDYPEI
-72 NVKAWD
+72 NDKAWD
-78 FCNKISRSS
+78 FCNKISRSN

-145 VLRAGGVFEKEEWNE
+145 VLRAGGVFEKEDWDQK
-160 RTLRATVVINRNGQ
+160 TLRATVVINRNGQ
-174 RIERSFGADEALSMC
+174 RIERSFGADEAISMR
-189 KAFKTPDGVVHG
+189 KAFKTPDGIVHG
-201 AVTAKGAAT
+201 AVTAKGAPT
-210 PWSKDFRGM
+210 PWAQDFRGM

-224 ISRACDAAYPD
+224 IARACDAAYPD
-235 VLLGLPSVEEI
+235 VLLGLPSVEDL
-246 KDAQTDCEAPVQTV
+246 KDTQTYGETPVQTV

-287 SAQKEPVQTAAP
+287 AAQKESVQNAE
-299 VQDAVAELDQNSDL
+299 AELEQFSEP
-313 KNSPFPY
+313 KEPPFAY

>member
-14 AQTAA
+14 VQQVVTPVENEVHAQIEPVA
-19 PVQDAV
+19 PVV
-25 VGTNIE
+25 N
-31 SAENVAQVVAPAT
+31 AEPMINEPLTV
-44 PVIPVNNAP
+44 
-53 VTLRD
+53 RGS
-58 TAPLT
+58 APLPV
-63 IKETDYPEI
+63 KEVDYPEI
-72 NVKAWD
+72 NDKAWD
-78 FCNKISRSS
+78 FCNKISRSN

-145 VLRAGGVFEKEEWNE
+145 VLRAGGVFEKEDWDQK
-160 RTLRATVVINRNGQ
+160 TLRATVVINRNGQ
-174 RIERSFGADEALSMC
+174 RIERSFGADEAISMR
-189 KAFKTPDGVVHG
+189 KAFKTPDGTVHG
-201 AVTAKGAAT
+201 AVTAKGAPT
-210 PWSKDFRGM
+210 PWAQDFRGM

-224 ISRACDAAYPD
+224 IARACDAAYPD
-235 VLLGLPSVEEI
+235 VLLGLPSVEDL
-246 KDAQTDCEAPVQTV
+246 KDTQTYGEAPVQTV

-267 PQAEINPAVA
+267 SQAEINPAVA

-287 SAQKEPVQTAAP
+287 AAQKESVQNAE
-299 VQDAVAELDQNSDL
+299 AELEQFSEP
-313 KNSPFPY
+313 KEPPFAY

>member
-14 AQTAA
+14 VQQVVTPVENEVHAQIEPVA
-19 PVQDAV
+19 PVV
-25 VGTNIE
+25 N
-31 SAENVAQVVAPAT
+31 AEPMINEPLTV
-44 PVIPVNNAP
+44 
-53 VTLRD
+53 RGS
-58 TAPLT
+58 APLPV
-63 IKETDYPEI
+63 KEVDYPEI
-72 NVKAWD
+72 NDKAWD
-78 FCNKISRSS
+78 FCNKISRSN

-145 VLRAGGVFEKEEWNE
+145 VLRAGGVFEKEDWDQK
-160 RTLRATVVINRNGQ
+160 TLRATVVINRNGQ
-174 RIERSFGADEALSMC
+174 RIERSFGADEAISMR
-189 KAFKTPDGVVHG
+189 KAFKTPDGIVHG
-201 AVTAKGAAT
+201 AVTAKGAPT
-210 PWSKDFRGM
+210 PWAQDFRGM

-224 ISRACDAAYPD
+224 IARACDAAYPD
-235 VLLGLPSVEEI
+235 VLLGLPSVEDL
-246 KDAQTDCEAPVQTV
+246 KDTQTYGEAPVQTV

-287 SAQKEPVQTAAP
+287 SAQKEPVQNAE
-299 VQDAVAELDQNSDL
+299 AELEQFSEP
-313 KNSPFPY
+313 KEPPFAY